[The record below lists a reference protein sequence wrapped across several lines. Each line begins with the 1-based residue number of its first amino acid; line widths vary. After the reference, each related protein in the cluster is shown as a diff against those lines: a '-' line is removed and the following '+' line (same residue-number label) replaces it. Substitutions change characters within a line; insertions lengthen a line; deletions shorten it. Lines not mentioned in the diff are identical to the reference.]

1 MADQTTIQRK
11 NDLMSDIQKV
21 RSQIEDSMMMGDS
34 MFGRFAHVDVAREV
48 TNRMKDLEQKK
59 KSLEQDLKEKEAL
72 IQRANRDFSDVKDA
86 LPETIEQKR
95 IRFIEDYTLLFVS
108 LSYLFMVLTA
118 ILYYVMISE
127 QKTMAL
133 VKGIGYTLVSTLFA
147 GLILYFIA

>member
-1 MADQTTIQRK
+1 
-11 NDLMSDIQKV
+11 MSDIQKV